1 MSLQVPPTLGSKPV
15 ALKVSLPK
23 SGDKI
28 SLADVIRSLYQ
39 KEEFC
44 DANLVCGEKSFPCH
58 KAVLVA
64 KSQIFKEGLAQASPP
79 AGEVAAARQ
88 EIRLVEVNNPEA
100 VRFML
105 DYMYEMDAAVW
116 KDYNP
121 ATQEIN
127 KDVLRLAQRFQLP
140 GLTQRAMHWLSKDIT
155 TGNVIERLAICSE
168 FGLDTLRGKIIEQLT
183 TNRHA
188 LQEVAHAPQ
197 IMQFPELMQALLK
210 QTAALGVLEEEEE
223 GSAKRRKGA
232 GKGAKGG
239 R

>member
-1 MSLQVPPTLGSKPV
+1 MSLEIPPTLGSKPV
-15 ALKVSLPK
+15 SLKVS
-23 SGDKI
+23 I
-28 SLADVIRSLYQ
+28 SKTEEKTSLVDVIRSLYQ
-39 KEEFC
+39 REEFC
-44 DANLVCGEKSFPCH
+44 DVTLACGEKSFPCH

-64 KSQIFKEGLAQASPP
+64 KSSIFKEGLAQAPPPP
-79 AGEVAAARQ
+79 AGDAAAARQ

-105 DYMYEMDAAVW
+105 DYMYEMNATEW

-140 GLTQRAMHWLSKDIT
+140 GLTQRATHWLAKDIT
-155 TGNVIERLAICSE
+155 TGNVIERLSICSE
-168 FGLDTLRGKIIEQLT
+168 FGLDALRAKIIEQLT

-188 LQEVAHAPQ
+188 LHEVAHAPQ
-197 IMQFPELMQALLK
+197 IMQFPDLMQALLK
-210 QTAALGVLEEEEE
+210 QTAALGVLEEEGDE
-223 GSAKRRKGA
+223 GSAKRRKA
-232 GKGAKGG
+232 AKGG

>member
-1 MSLQVPPTLGSKPV
+1 MSLEVPPTLGSKPV
-15 ALKVSLPK
+15 SLKVSISK
-23 SGDKI
+23 AEEKT

-39 KEEFC
+39 RQEFC
-44 DANLVCGEKSFPCH
+44 DVTLACGEKSFPCH

-64 KSQIFKEGLAQASPP
+64 KSSIFKEGLAQAPPPP
-79 AGEVAAARQ
+79 AGDAATSRQ

-100 VRFML
+100 VKFML
-105 DYMYEMDAAVW
+105 DYMYEMDATVW

-140 GLTQRAMHWLSKDIT
+140 GLTQRATHWLAKDIT

-168 FGLDTLRGKIIEQLT
+168 FGLDALKGKIIEQLT
-183 TNRHA
+183 INRHA

-197 IMQFPELMQALLK
+197 IMQFPDLMQALLK
-210 QTAALGVLEEEEE
+210 QTAALGVLEEEED
-223 GSAKRRKGA
+223 GPAKRRKA
-232 GKGAKGG
+232 AKGG